1 MMFSRAEGLEAHHI
15 YVVSSRKAPTLLCN
29 TNYGVLT
36 QSDSWYGSSIEQAK
50 QMSDPKKAR
59 NISKKNVTAQVPD
72 NTHRRLSVLAARTD
86 MSVAQ
91 HLRRAIDEYLDR
103 SEDGDQANLGL

>member
-1 MMFSRAEGLEAHHI
+1 MEGAEAHHI
-15 YVVSSRKAPTLLCN
+15 YGLFGRKAPTLPRN
-29 TNYGVLT
+29 TFSGVLT
-36 QSDSWYGSSIEQAK
+36 QSDSWYESSIEQAK

-59 NISKKNVTAQVPD
+59 NMSKKNVTAQVPD
-72 NTHRRLSVLAARTD
+72 STHRRLSVLAARTD

-103 SEDGDQANLGL
+103 SEDGDQADLGL